1 MAKHTVLVTG
11 ASRGIGKAIAT
22 RCFEDGLEVIGL
34 STTAREDLPWTH
46 YGVDLAGPDAKAA
59 LGEIIARHRPCRYVG
74 NAGVLINGR
83 LEDVRSD
90 DFDRLMRVNLLS
102 LMETANLMLP
112 VWAEEK
118 FGRVVLIGSRAALGK
133 ENRVLYGAS
142 KAGVTGLG
150 RTLALELAPHQVTV
164 NVIAPGPIAT
174 DLFEHGQPVGSPARI
189 KIESSIPLGRVG
201 TPEDIAQAASFLLDD
216 GSGYVTGQSLN
227 VCGGLSTGFSAQ

>member
-1 MAKHTVLVTG
+1 MGKQTVLVTG
-11 ASRGIGKAIAT
+11 ASRGIGKAIAE
-22 RCFEDGLEVIGL
+22 RCLDDGLEVIGL
-34 STTAREDLPWTH
+34 STSASDDLPWRH
-46 YGVDLAGPDAKAA
+46 YGVDLAGVDAKAQLA
-59 LGEIIARHRPCRYVG
+59 EIIDKHRPCRFVG

-83 LEDVRSD
+83 LEDVD
-90 DFDRLMRVNLLS
+90 AADFDQLMRVNLLS

-112 VWAEEK
+112 VWKDER

-142 KAGVTGLG
+142 KAAVTGLG
-150 RTLALELAPHQVTV
+150 RTLALELAAHQVSV

-201 TPEDIAQAASFLLDD
+201 KPEDIAQTASFLLDD
-216 GSGYVTGQSLN
+216 KSGFITGQCVN

>member
-1 MAKHTVLVTG
+1 MGKQTVLVTG
-11 ASRGIGKAIAT
+11 ASRGIGKAIAE
-22 RCFEDGLEVIGL
+22 RCLDDGLEVIGL
-34 STTAREDLPWTH
+34 STSASDDLPWRH
-46 YGVDLAGPDAKAA
+46 YGVDLAGVDAKAQLA
-59 LGEIIARHRPCRYVG
+59 EIIDKHRPCRFVG

-83 LEDVRSD
+83 LEDVD
-90 DFDRLMRVNLLS
+90 AADFDRLMRVNLLS

-112 VWAEEK
+112 VWKDER

-142 KAGVTGLG
+142 KAAVTGLG
-150 RTLALELAPHQVTV
+150 RTLALELAAHQVSV

-201 TPEDIAQAASFLLDD
+201 KPEDIAQTASFLLNDK
-216 GSGYVTGQSLN
+216 SGFITGQCVN

>member
-22 RCFEDGLEVIGL
+22 RCLEDGLEVIGL

-59 LGEIIARHRPCRYVG
+59 LAEIIARHRPCRYVG

>member
-1 MAKHTVLVTG
+1 MAKNTVLVTG
-11 ASRGIGKAIAT
+11 ASRGIGHGIAR
-22 RCFEDGLEVIGL
+22 RCMADGYEVIGL
-34 STTAREDLPWTH
+34 SSQPSDAMPWQH
-46 YGVDLAGPDAKAA
+46 YGVDLADPDATSHLSK
-59 LGEIIARHRPCRYVG
+59 IITKHRPCRFVG

-83 LEDVRSD
+83 LEDVKAD
-90 DFDRLMRVNLLS
+90 DFARLMRVNLLS
-102 LMETANLMLP
+102 LMETTQLMQP
-112 VWAEEK
+112 IWREEG

-189 KIESSIPLGRVG
+189 KIEASVPLGRVG
-201 TPEDIAQAASFLLDD
+201 KPDDIANATSFLLNDAT
-216 GSGYVTGQSLN
+216 GYVTGQCLN
-227 VCGGLSTGFSAQ
+227 VCGGLSTGFNSH

>member
-22 RCFEDGLEVIGL
+22 RCLEDGLEVIGL
-34 STTAREDLPWTH
+34 STTAREDLPWAH

-59 LGEIIARHRPCRYVG
+59 LAEIIARHRPCRYVG

>member
-1 MAKHTVLVTG
+1 MSKNTVLVTG
-11 ASRGIGKAIAT
+11 ASRGIGHAIAT
-22 RCFEDGLEVIGL
+22 RCQQDGLEVIGI
-34 STTAREDLPWTH
+34 STTANDSFGWTH
-46 YGVDLAGPDAKAA
+46 YGVDLASPQAKSQLAD
-59 LGEIIARHRPCRYVG
+59 IIEKHRPCRFVG

-83 LEDVRSD
+83 LEDVKAD

-102 LMETANLMLP
+102 LMETANLLLP
-112 VWAEEK
+112 IWQAET

-201 TPEDIAQAASFLLDD
+201 TPNDIAHTASFLLDERT
-216 GSGYVTGQSLN
+216 GYVTGQCLN
-227 VCGGLSTGFSAQ
+227 VCGGLSTGFSTQ